1 MPEASQVCET
11 RRKSMTVAM
20 ATSTQLILE
29 QLEVTPDIL
38 GAMIGRLRDA
48 EAHWKPAPDRFSIA
62 EVMAHLCEVE
72 TQVFRVRLERM
83 LNEDTPQLENYD
95 QEGIAAAGAYAG
107 RDVHESL
114 KDFRKQRADTLAYV
128 KGLPAEI
135 GSRTGIHAELGPVT
149 IAQLMNEWAFHDLG
163 HIRQIAELLRAY
175 RYYPHL
181 GVFQKYYSVHP

>member
-11 RRKSMTVAM
+11 RRKSMTAAM
-20 ATSTQLILE
+20 ATSTQLVLE
-29 QLEVTPDIL
+29 QLEATPDIL
-38 GAMIGRLRDA
+38 SAMMRTLRDA
-48 EAHWKPAPDRFSIA
+48 EARWKPAPDRFSIA
-62 EVMAHLCEVE
+62 EVMAHLCDVE

-83 LNEDTPQLENYD
+83 LNEDTPQLAIYD

-114 KDFRKQRADTLAYV
+114 QGFRKQRADTLASV

-135 GSRTGIHAELGPVT
+135 GSRPGIHAELGSVT
-149 IAQLMNEWAFHDLG
+149 IVQLMNEWAFHDLG

-181 GVFQKYYSVHP
+181 GAFQQYYSVHP